1 MSFSAGFAQGFANTF
16 VGNLKD
22 RQERI
27 QGLVDQGIS
36 SAKAVAP
43 RYMQAQGEYKNVL
56 EIGDMLKTRY
66 NVTDEEFVALAQ
78 GTDITQLYKSIV
90 QEDTQRTAAGRSGIS
105 KEDFIN
111 VIDMPE
117 TVLPENMTREQAIA
131 QIMGLQAAALEKEA
145 DPKSE
150 GAQTRARGTSLA
162 EFLGYNPNLS
172 AEKQLETM
180 KIMGYDVSDLEYF
193 QSTQGLKQKV
203 VPGVTRTRDVLFD
216 DIDYDKNSY
225 DGTQRKFNSML
236 ATRLAGEDIS
246 NPDIF
251 RTTSG
256 IAADDKQAMRDNALE
271 ASMAMAKLE
280 LNIVNSGAGIGL
292 IGPAARR
299 NLLEGIFSQIDGGTA
314 GIQELQT
321 LMQNIDNGT
330 AIEAITS
337 IYNEKG
343 RFTAEDYDAII
354 KGVKVKARSG
364 VAEGLTDDDM
374 GLPTGPVPSLE
385 AGPEAA
391 GPEAAEPEAAE
402 PEAEEPDSDI
412 AALKDRIDAETDP
425 TIKRALQN
433 ELKQMQ
439 ASVDAAGEVRETGA
453 AATAQLNIDNAE
465 KRAAAVS
472 NITYSD
478 WKKLTRQER
487 KERGLPIRK
496 IDAAYTDPDAWLPE
510 VEKTTD
516 TLMERPKRSMADED
530 FNSASQFIADN
541 SNTILDHLKNDGITA
556 ESSKEDIKKSLN
568 AFYQANQDDPSIGN
582 YIANADIL
590 DIDRIADVFK
600 LTLKNLEE
608 E

>member
-27 QGLVDQGIS
+27 QGLVNNGIA

-90 QEDTQRTAAGRSGIS
+90 QEDTQRTAAGRSGIN

-117 TVLPENMTREQAIA
+117 SVLPENVTREQAIA
-131 QIMGLQAAALEKEA
+131 QIMGLQAAALEKED

-162 EFLGYNPNLS
+162 EFLGYNPKLS

-180 KIMGYDVSDLEYF
+180 KIMGYDISDLEYF
-193 QSTQGLKQKV
+193 QATQGLKQEV

-354 KGVKVKARSG
+354 KGVKVKARSE

-374 GLPTGPVPSLE
+374 GLPTGPVPPLE
-385 AGPEAA
+385 AE
-391 GPEAAEPEAAE
+391 EPK
-402 PEAEEPDSDI
+402 AEEPDSDI
-412 AALKDRIDAETDP
+412 AALKAQIDAETDP
-425 TIKRALQN
+425 NIKRVLQN

-439 ASVDAAGEVRETGA
+439 AS
-453 AATAQLNIDNAE
+453 
-465 KRAAAVS
+465 
-472 NITYSD
+472 
-478 WKKLTRQER
+478 
-487 KERGLPIRK
+487 
-496 IDAAYTDPDAWLPE
+496 LPE
-510 VEKTTD
+510 VEETTD
-516 TLMERPKRSMADED
+516 TLVERPEPSLAEKEYT
-530 FNSASQFIADN
+530 SAAQFIADN
-541 SNTILDHLKNDGITA
+541 SNAILDHLKNDGITE
-556 ESSKEDIKKSLN
+556 ESSKEDVKKSLN
-568 AFYQANQDDPSIGN
+568 AFYQANQEDPSIGD

>member
-1 MSFSAGFAQGFANTF
+1 MSFAAGFATSFANTF

-27 QGLVDQGIS
+27 QSLVDDGIA

-90 QEDTQRTAAGRSGIS
+90 QEDTQRTSAGRAGIS

-111 VIDMPE
+111 VIDMPD
-117 TVLPENMTREQAIA
+117 TVLPENVTREQAIA
-131 QIMGLQAAALEKEA
+131 QIMGLQTAALEKEA

-150 GAQTRARGTSLA
+150 GAQVRARGTSLS

-193 QSTQGLKQKV
+193 QATQGLKQKV

-216 DIDYDKNSY
+216 DIDYDKSSY
-225 DGTQRKFNSML
+225 EGTRRKFNSMF

-246 NPDIF
+246 NPDVF
-251 RTTSG
+251 RTTTG
-256 IAADDKQAMRDNALE
+256 IAQEDKQAMRDNALE

-280 LNIVNSGAGIGL
+280 LDIVNSGAGLGL

-299 NLLEGIFSQIDGGTA
+299 NLLEGIFSQIGNGTA
-314 GIQELQT
+314 GVQELQT
-321 LMQNIDNGT
+321 LIQNIENGT
-330 AIEAITS
+330 AMSVINS

-343 RFTAEDYDAII
+343 LFTAEDYEAII
-354 KGVKVKARSG
+354 KGVKVKPRG
-364 VAEGLTDDDM
+364 EVVVGLTDDDM
-374 GLPTGPVPSLE
+374 GLPSVPVEPETGK
-385 AGPEAA
+385 PEAVD
-391 GPEAAEPEAAE
+391 PEAVDPEAVDPEAVEPETEIEKLQAQ
-402 PEAEEPDSDI
+402 
-412 AALKDRIDAETDP
+412 IDAEQDP
-425 TIKRALQN
+425 IIKRALQN
-433 ELKQMQ
+433 ELNQMKSEVV
-439 ASVDAAGEVRETGA
+439 ADGSVRETGA

-478 WKKLTRQER
+478 WEKLTRQER
-487 KERGLPIRK
+487 
-496 IDAAYTDPDAWLPE
+496 LPE

-516 TLMERPKRSMADED
+516 ILAEGPEPSMAEKEYT
-530 FNSASQFIADN
+530 SAAQFIADN
-541 SNTILDHLKNDGITA
+541 QSSILEHLENDGITE

-568 AFYQANQDDPSIGN
+568 VFYRANQDDPSISN
-582 YIANADIL
+582 YIANAPIL
-590 DIDRIADVFK
+590 DIDRIAGVFK
-600 LTLKNLEE
+600 P
-608 E
+608 

>member
-1 MSFSAGFAQGFANTF
+1 MSFAAGFATSFANTF

-27 QGLVDQGIS
+27 QSLVDDGIA

-43 RYMQAQGEYKNVL
+43 RYMQAQGEYKNIL
-56 EIGDMLKTRY
+56 EIGDMLKTRF

-90 QEDTQRTAAGRSGIS
+90 QEDTQRTAAGRTGIS

-111 VIDMPE
+111 VIDMPD
-117 TVLPENMTREQAIA
+117 TVLPENVTREQAIA

-150 GAQTRARGTSLA
+150 GAQVRARGTSLS

-193 QSTQGLKQKV
+193 QATQGLKQEV

-216 DIDYDKNSY
+216 DIDYDKSSY
-225 DGTQRKFNSML
+225 EGTRRKFNSMF

-251 RTTSG
+251 RTTTG
-256 IAADDKQAMRDNALE
+256 IAQDDKQSMRDNALE

-280 LNIVNSGAGIGL
+280 LDIVNSGAGLGL

-299 NLLEGIFSQIDGGTA
+299 NLLEGIFSQIGNGTA
-314 GIQELQT
+314 GVQELQT
-321 LMQNIDNGT
+321 LIQNIENGT
-330 AIEAITS
+330 AMSVINS

-343 RFTAEDYDAII
+343 LFTAEDYGAII
-354 KGVKVKARSG
+354 KGVKVKA
-364 VAEGLTDDDM
+364 VD
-374 GLPTGPVPSLE
+374 
-385 AGPEAA
+385 PEAVD
-391 GPEAAEPEAAE
+391 PEAVDPEAVD
-402 PEAEEPDSDI
+402 PEAVDPETEI
-412 AALKDRIDAETDP
+412 EKLQAQIDAEQDP
-425 TIKRALQN
+425 IIKRALQN
-433 ELKQMQ
+433 ELNQMKSEVV
-439 ASVDAAGEVRETGA
+439 ADGSVRETGA

-465 KRAAAVS
+465 KRAVAVS

-478 WKKLTRQER
+478 WEKLTRQER
-487 KERGLPIRK
+487 KDRGLPIRK

-516 TLMERPKRSMADED
+516 ILAEGPEPSMAEKEYT
-530 FNSASQFIADN
+530 SAAQFIADN
-541 SNTILDHLKNDGITA
+541 QSSILEHLENDGITE

-568 AFYQANQDDPSIGN
+568 AFYRANQDDPSIGN
-582 YIANADIL
+582 YIANAPIL
-590 DIDRIADVFK
+590 DIDRMADVFK

>member
-78 GTDITQLYKSIV
+78 GTDIAQLYKSIV

-117 TVLPENMTREQAIA
+117 SVLPENVTREQAIA
-131 QIMGLQAAALEKEA
+131 QIMGLQAAALEKED

-180 KIMGYDVSDLEYF
+180 KIMGYDISDLEYF
-193 QSTQGLKQKV
+193 QATQGLKQEV

-251 RTTSG
+251 RTTTG
-256 IAADDKQAMRDNALE
+256 IAADDKQSMRDNALE

-280 LNIVNSGAGIGL
+280 LNIVNSGAGLGL

-343 RFTAEDYDAII
+343 RFTAEDYDTII

-374 GLPTGPVPSLE
+374 GLPTGPVPPLE
-385 AGPEAA
+385 AE
-391 GPEAAEPEAAE
+391 EPEAEE

-412 AALKDRIDAETDP
+412 AALKAQIDAETDP

-439 ASVDAAGEVRETGA
+439 ASVDTAGEVRETGA
-453 AATAQLNIDNAE
+453 SATAQLNIDNAE

-478 WKKLTRQER
+478 WEKLTRQER

-510 VEKTTD
+510 VEKATD
-516 TLMERPKRSMADED
+516 ALVERPKRSMADED

-541 SNTILDHLKNDGITA
+541 SNTILDHLKNDGITV

-568 AFYQANQDDPSIGN
+568 AFYQANQDDPSIGD

>member
-1 MSFSAGFAQGFANTF
+1 MSFAAGFATSFANTF

-27 QGLVDQGIS
+27 QALVDDGIA

-43 RYMQAQGEYKNVL
+43 RYMQAQGEYKNIL

-78 GTDITQLYKSIV
+78 GTDITKLYSSIV
-90 QEDTQRTAAGRSGIS
+90 QEDTQRTAAGRAGIN

-111 VIDMPE
+111 VIDMPD
-117 TVLPENMTREQAIA
+117 TVLPENVTREQAIA
-131 QIMGLQAAALEKEA
+131 QIMGLQTAALEKEA

-150 GAQTRARGTSLA
+150 GAQVRARGTSLS

-193 QSTQGLKQKV
+193 QATQGLKQEV

-216 DIDYDKNSY
+216 DIDYDKSSY
-225 DGTQRKFNSML
+225 EGTRRKFNSMF

-246 NPDIF
+246 NPDTF
-251 RTTSG
+251 RTTTG
-256 IAADDKQAMRDNALE
+256 IAQEDKQAMRDNALE

-280 LNIVNSGAGIGL
+280 LDIVNSGAGLGL

-299 NLLEGIFSQIDGGTA
+299 NLLEGIFSQIDNGTA
-314 GIQELQT
+314 GVQEIQT
-321 LMQNIDNGT
+321 LIQNIENGT
-330 AIEAITS
+330 AMGVINS

-343 RFTAEDYDAII
+343 LFTAEDYEAII
-354 KGVKVKARSG
+354 KGVKVKPRGEVVVGLTDDDTSLPNAP
-364 VAEGLTDDDM
+364 VVGLTDDDM
-374 GLPTGPVPSLE
+374 GLPSVPV
-385 AGPEAA
+385 
-391 GPEAAEPEAAE
+391 EPEAVE
-402 PEAEEPDSDI
+402 PETEIEKLQAQ
-412 AALKDRIDAETDP
+412 IDAEQDP
-425 TIKRALQN
+425 IIKRALQN
-433 ELKQMQ
+433 ELNQMKSEVVDDG
-439 ASVDAAGEVRETGA
+439 SVIETGA

-478 WKKLTRQER
+478 WEKLTRQER
-487 KERGLPIRK
+487 KDRGLPIRK

-516 TLMERPKRSMADED
+516 ILAEGPEPSMAEKEYT
-530 FNSASQFIADN
+530 SAAQFIADN
-541 SNTILDHLKNDGITA
+541 QSSILEHLENDGITE

-568 AFYQANQDDPSIGN
+568 AFYRANQDDPSIGN
-582 YIANADIL
+582 YIANAPIL
-590 DIDRIADVFK
+590 DIDRMADVFK

>member
-1 MSFSAGFAQGFANTF
+1 MSFAAGFATSFANTF

-27 QGLVDQGIS
+27 QALVDDGIA

-78 GTDITQLYKSIV
+78 GTDITKLYSSI
-90 QEDTQRTAAGRSGIS
+90 ENEHAQRIAAGRAGIS

-111 VIDMPE
+111 VIDMPD
-117 TVLPENMTREQAIA
+117 TVLPENVTREQAIA
-131 QIMGLQAAALEKEA
+131 QIMGLQTAALEKEA

-150 GAQTRARGTSLA
+150 GAQVRARGTSLS

-193 QSTQGLKQKV
+193 QATQGLKQQV

-216 DIDYDKNSY
+216 DIDYDKGSY
-225 DGTQRKFNSML
+225 EGTRRKFNSMF

-246 NPDIF
+246 NPEIF
-251 RTTSG
+251 RTTTG
-256 IAADDKQAMRDNALE
+256 IAQDDKQIMRDNALE

-280 LNIVNSGAGIGL
+280 LDIVNSGAGLGL

-299 NLLEGIFSQIDGGTA
+299 NLLEGIFSQIGNGTA
-314 GIQELQT
+314 GVQELQT
-321 LMQNIDNGT
+321 LIQNIENGT
-330 AIEAITS
+330 AMGVINS

-343 RFTAEDYDAII
+343 LFTAEDYEAII
-354 KGVKVKARSG
+354 KGVKVKPRG
-364 VAEGLTDDDM
+364 EVVVGLTDDDM
-374 GLPTGPVPSLE
+374 GLPSVPVEPETGK
-385 AGPEAA
+385 PEAVD
-391 GPEAAEPEAAE
+391 PETEIEKLQAQ
-402 PEAEEPDSDI
+402 
-412 AALKDRIDAETDP
+412 IDAEQDP
-425 TIKRALQN
+425 IIKRALQN
-433 ELKQMQ
+433 ELNQMESEVN
-439 ASVDAAGEVRETGA
+439 ADGSVRETGA

-478 WKKLTRQER
+478 WEKLTRQER
-487 KERGLPIRK
+487 KDRGLPIRK

-516 TLMERPKRSMADED
+516 VLAEGPEPSMAEKEYT
-530 FNSASQFIADN
+530 SAAQFIADN
-541 SNTILDHLKNDGITA
+541 QSSILEHLENDGITE

-568 AFYQANQDDPSIGN
+568 AFYRANQDDPSIGN
-582 YIANADIL
+582 YIANAPIL
-590 DIDRIADVFK
+590 DIDRMADVFK

>member
-16 VGNLKD
+16 VSSLKD

-90 QEDTQRTAAGRSGIS
+90 QEDTQRTSAGRSGIS

-117 TVLPENMTREQAIA
+117 TVLPENMSREQAIA
-131 QIMGLQAAALEKEA
+131 QIMGLQAAALEKEP

-150 GAQTRARGTSLA
+150 GAQIRARGVSLA
-162 EFLGYNPNLS
+162 EFLGYNPKLS

-193 QSTQGLKQKV
+193 QATQGLKQKV
-203 VPGVTRTRDVLFD
+203 IPGVTRTRDVLFD
-216 DIDYDKNSY
+216 DIDYDSSSY
-225 DGTQRKFNSML
+225 DNTLSKFNSMF

-256 IAADDKQAMRDNALE
+256 IATTDKQSMRDNALE

-280 LNIVNSGAGIGL
+280 LNIVNSGAGLGL

-321 LMQNIDNGT
+321 LMQNVDNGT

-354 KGVKVKARSG
+354 KGVTVKAGSG
-364 VAEGLTDDDM
+364 AEEGLTDDDM
-374 GLPTGPVPSLE
+374 GLPTGPVSPLE
-385 AGPEAA
+385 E
-391 GPEAAEPEAAE
+391 EPKEE
-402 PEAEEPDSDI
+402 PKEEPDSDI
-412 AALKDRIDAETDP
+412 AELKAQIDAETDP

-439 ASVDAAGEVRETGA
+439 ASVDDTKDAFVERPEPSM
-453 AATAQLNIDNAE
+453 AE
-465 KRAAAVS
+465 K
-472 NITYSD
+472 
-478 WKKLTRQER
+478 
-487 KERGLPIRK
+487 
-496 IDAAYTDPDAWLPE
+496 AYT
-510 VEKTTD
+510 
-516 TLMERPKRSMADED
+516 
-530 FNSASQFIADN
+530 SAAQFIADN
-541 SNTILDHLKNDGITA
+541 SNTILDHLKNDGITE

-568 AFYQANQDDPSIGN
+568 AFYQANQDDSSIGD